1 MEIMKGELLKVR
13 ETFGDD
19 RRTEIVSD
27 EGEFSVEDLI
37 AEEEMMVTIS
47 RQGYIKRTAV
57 SLFNKQGRGGRGK
70 IGADLKDGDF
80 MEQMYVTSTH
90 HYILIF
96 TDDGRCYWL
105 KVHELPQA
113 GRATR
118 GKPIVNLIN
127 VTPDTRI
134 RAIVPV
140 REFRDDEYLLF
151 GTKLGTVK
159 KTALSQYSNV
169 RANGVK
175 AIKIEEGDELIDV
188 QVTTGTSDV
197 ILGTRQGMSVRFH
210 EQDVREMGRDTT
222 GVKGITLAAGD
233 SVVGMVVIRRN
244 EATLLVCTEFGLGKC
259 TSLDD
264 YRIQKRGGKGILT
277 LKRTERTGHIVAL
290 MEVSA
295 DEEIML
301 ITRGGISIRSSMSK
315 VRVVG
320 RNTQGVK
327 FVSLD
332 AGDMVTAVARVVPDD
347 DKDGENGT
355 DGDNGDVDVTPDG
368 ELGLTN

>member
-1 MEIMKGELLKVR
+1 MV
-13 ETFGDD
+13 
-19 RRTEIVSD
+19 
-27 EGEFSVEDLI
+27 
-37 AEEEMMVTIS
+37 VTIS
-47 RQGYIKRTAV
+47 RQGYIKRTSV
-57 SLFNKQGRGGRGK
+57 SLYRRQGRGGKGK

-80 MEQMYVTSTH
+80 VEQMYVTSTH
-90 HYILIF
+90 NYILIF

-140 REFRDDEYLLF
+140 REFADDEYLLF
-151 GTKLGTVK
+151 CTGNGTVK

-175 AIKIEEGDELIDV
+175 AIKIEEGDRLIDV
-188 QVTTGTSDV
+188 QVTNGTNDV
-197 ILGTRQGMSVRFH
+197 ILGTASGLSIRFH

-222 GVKGITLAAGD
+222 GVKGITLGD
-233 SVVGMVVIRRN
+233 GDRVVGMVVVKRN
-244 EATLLVCTEFGLGKC
+244 EATLLVATANGLGKC

-264 YRIQKRGGKGILT
+264 YRIQRRGGKGILT
-277 LKRTERTGHIVAL
+277 LKKTEKTGEVVAL

-301 ITRGGISIRSSMSK
+301 ITRGGVAIRSSVK
-315 VRVVG
+315 EVRVAG

-327 FVSLD
+327 LVSLES
-332 AGDMVTAVARVVPDD
+332 GDLVTAVARMVPDD
-347 DKDGENGT
+347 DDKDEGDDPGDGGAAGDGT
-355 DGDNGDVDVTPDG
+355 LD
-368 ELGLTN
+368 LGA